1 MRGLPSLSLVL
12 FCSVVNGDEI
22 DLYDLSIDEL
32 LVVKVTTATK
42 TETPLYLAPG
52 TVNVFNQQDISALA
66 IPTIAELADI
76 SPSYSTYSL
85 YGERILTTRG
95 QKAGSFENNKHL
107 MLLDGIEINHAR
119 ANKAP
124 IEYELPLFFVD
135 QVEML
140 TGPASSLYGD
150 GAFYGVVSLVSKPK
164 SNSANILL
172 RHNSQDGVL
181 AGFQATTDSKLG
193 QSSITV
199 SRSHKESSEQY
210 VGPNFSELQR
220 YYDEQSASMVYF
232 RHQVNDEKFGK
243 LRYAF
248 IRLARDSGLGE
259 HWQNDYS
266 VPENQIKWRTQVNY
280 LQWVLSINEQLNLDL
295 NYSENKSLES
305 GLAVNLNRAQK
316 IAGSSDT
323 FDQYHVDVKSKKV
336 ELNLNWQINYSD
348 NLIVGVNS
356 DWRVDRGGYFA
367 SNIAL
372 SNVDESAFKKAR
384 EASEDVKLLSYLAQ
398 YQFTLEALKNNY
410 FTLGGRYDSGEYKED
425 SFAVF
430 SPRASWVW
438 SISERLTSKLLY
450 NTALRAPGL
459 KEYLLNDETR
469 NFVEAQAFD
478 VDGVLS
484 EISASLSPEE
494 FSSIELALNYQQD
507 TWQVG
512 ANLFSNLTEKALD
525 GKPVEYQNM
534 QGEIIRRNL
543 FSNRSDELRINGL
556 ELNFSYLLF
565 ENVSLSAYA
574 TQLFSSDTPQ
584 EIIQDLPKR
593 TWQINANWSL
603 GVFNSVIIYRHQ
615 SDYEHSEFN
624 NAQLDYAL
632 KAQLSSDSSIT
643 FKATNLLDE
652 ETFYPV
658 SGVAKIPMMQRAFS
672 VNFNFN
678 F

>member
-1 MRGLPSLSLVL
+1 MRGISGLSLLL
-12 FCSVVNGDEI
+12 FCSVAHGDEI

-32 LVVKVTTATK
+32 LVVKVTSATK

-66 IPTIAELADI
+66 VPTIAELADI

-164 SNSANILL
+164 SNSVDVLL
-172 RHNSQDGVL
+172 RHDSQDGVL
-181 AGFQATTDSKLG
+181 AGFQAATDSKLG

-232 RHQVNDEKFGK
+232 RHQVNDEKIGK

-280 LQWVLSINEQLNLDL
+280 LQWVLPINEQLNLDL

-305 GLAVNLNRAQK
+305 GLAVNLSRAQK

-336 ELNLNWQINYSD
+336 ELNLNWQINNSD

-384 EASEDVKLLSYLAQ
+384 EASDDVKLLSYLAQ
-398 YQFTLEALKNNY
+398 YQFTLKALKNNY

-469 NFVEAQAFD
+469 SFVAAQAFD
-478 VDGVLS
+478 VEGVLS

-525 GKPVEYQNM
+525 GKPVEYQNTE
-534 QGEIIRRNL
+534 GEIVRRNL
-543 FSNRSDELRINGL
+543 FSNRSDELRVNGV
-556 ELNFSYLLF
+556 ELNFSYHLF
-565 ENVSLSAYA
+565 ENVLLSAYA

-603 GVFNSVIIYRHQ
+603 GVFNSVIIYRNQ

-658 SGVAKIPMMQRAFS
+658 SGVAKIPMMQRSFS